1 VKRNIPLAI
10 VMVGGILMI
19 IQYFIP
25 HQYSQA
31 VFDTYTEWGPIVG
44 VFALILGIGSLIRVH
59 SHKIKRRAK
68 NWQYSYAVLI
78 PLLAMPLFG
87 LILPVLGG
95 GAQGTRYIQCEE
107 CGSFLEESE
116 LEVQPPCGI
125 CNYAYYAYEPP
136 AMLNFL
142 FRNIQVPMQTPII
155 FDSWVQ
161 ETRTI
166 LLSSGGVDPP
176 SVFDFL
182 FMHIQVPIQATM
194 FSLLAFYIAS
204 AAFRAFRA
212 KSALATVLLI
222 AAVIVMMGQVPI
234 GELFGSWFPKVGQWI
249 LRYPNAAAKRAIAL
263 GVGFGILATQL
274 KIIFGVERNWLGGAG
289 E

>member
-1 VKRNIPLAI
+1 VKRSVPLAI

-25 HQYSQA
+25 HQFSQA
-31 VFDTYTEWGPIVG
+31 VFDTYTEWGPIVA
-44 VFALILGIGSLIRVH
+44 VFALVLGIGSLIRVH
-59 SHKIKRRAK
+59 SHKIRRKTK

-78 PLLAMPLFG
+78 PLFGMPIFG
-87 LILPVLGG
+87 LILPAAVGG
-95 GAQGTRYIQCEE
+95 GT
-107 CGSFLEESE
+107 
-116 LEVQPPCGI
+116 
-125 CNYAYYAYEPP
+125 
-136 AMLNFL
+136 
-142 FRNIQVPMQTPII
+142 
-155 FDSWVQ
+155 DS
-161 ETRTI
+161 
-166 LLSSGGVDPP
+166 P
-176 SVFDFL
+176 SAFDFL
-182 FMHIQVPIQATM
+182 FMNVQVPIQATM

-222 AAVIVMMGQVPI
+222 AAVIVMLGQVPI
-234 GELFGSWFPKVGQWI
+234 GELLGGWFPRIGQWI